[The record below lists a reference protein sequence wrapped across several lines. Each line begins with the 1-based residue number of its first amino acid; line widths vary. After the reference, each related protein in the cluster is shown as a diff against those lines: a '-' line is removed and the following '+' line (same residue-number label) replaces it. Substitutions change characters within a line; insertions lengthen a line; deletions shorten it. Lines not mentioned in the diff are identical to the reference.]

1 MRRLAR
7 LLGWFVVINALTTT
21 FGVTTAPL
29 VLLLAI
35 DVAVG
40 WLLVRGCLE
49 QRRYA
54 AGGL

>member
-7 LLGWFVVINALTTT
+7 LFGWFVVIDALITT

-29 VLLLAI
+29 VLFLAVDI
-35 DVAVG
+35 AVV
-40 WLLVRGCLE
+40 WLLIRSCLA

-54 AGGL
+54 EGSG